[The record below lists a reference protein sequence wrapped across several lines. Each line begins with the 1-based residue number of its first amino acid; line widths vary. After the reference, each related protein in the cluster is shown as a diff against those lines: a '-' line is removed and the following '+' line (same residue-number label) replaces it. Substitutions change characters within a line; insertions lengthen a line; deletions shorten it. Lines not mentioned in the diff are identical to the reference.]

1 MKKIANFISQH
12 AKLVLL
18 VMTLLLIPS
27 WIAYKN
33 TGVNYDILSYL
44 PADLEST
51 QGQEILDKD
60 FKNAATGMLILK
72 GSDHDADQLKKQILE
87 IDGVED
93 VISKSSIVGDTVS
106 NEFLPDNIR
115 NAFYAEDS
123 TLLMIKFSE
132 SSSSFKTMEAIDQ
145 IKAIESKEKY
155 LSGIS
160 SLVKDTKDL
169 IDHET
174 PIYVGLAVV
183 LVLIVLSLAN
193 ESTIIPFLFM
203 LNIG

>member
-1 MKKIANFISQH
+1 MKKIANFISHH

-27 WIAYKN
+27 WISYQN

-93 VISKSSIVGDTVS
+93 VISKSSIVGDTVP
-106 NEFLPDNIR
+106 NEFLPDSIR
-115 NAFYAEDS
+115 DAFYAEDS

-145 IKAIESKEKY
+145 IKAIESK
-155 LSGIS
+155 
-160 SLVKDTKDL
+160 
-169 IDHET
+169 
-174 PIYVGLAVV
+174 
-183 LVLIVLSLAN
+183 LSL
-193 ESTIIPFLFM
+193 IHI
-203 LNIG
+203 